1 MLPAA
6 SMAGGQ
12 RQETFSSPP
21 PARAPARRGIGLLCA
36 AWVLGL
42 AAAAGAQDPIPQPS
56 PEVPELP
63 PDELD
68 FQGLTSITLGSGA
81 RAFGMGGAFLA
92 RADDATAASWNPAG
106 LSYLRNP
113 EISIVGA
120 RNSFDRGPEGGE
132 ANDTFDGRTPDFAAI
147 AYPLE
152 FGSVSGAAQI
162 SYQRVFSFR
171 GERTVD
177 KEGFTLSTKGTG
189 GFDVIA
195 LGTGLQVS
203 RSLRAG
209 ITLNRWMNGYQQS
222 RARTG
227 LRRQRQE
234 LDYDLSGWN
243 VNLGLLWTPQES
255 VNLGLVAKTP
265 FTGSLTLRRDRTDFF
280 PGETPQDLI
289 TTTNGAESDDLSL
302 EFPAAV
308 GVGASWRPQSTLT
321 FSVDYTRTLWSE
333 GRIHNFFTVPPK
345 PPDSPIPAPA
355 PDPIVFTEL
364 PYPTLLDPDQ
374 VDTYQLRMGAEYVII
389 ASHLKVPLRAGYF
402 LDRQYFRAGDGKA
415 PVFDGFTVGAG
426 ILAGPFLFDV
436 AYVHE
441 SGTYLDSGEPQGRAF
456 TTFQRVFVS
465 LMYRHRASQ

>member
-1 MLPAA
+1 
-6 SMAGGQ
+6 MAGPQ
-12 RQETFSSPP
+12 RQEGRSSPP
-21 PARAPARRGIGLLCA
+21 HALAPARGIAVLCA
-36 AWVLGL
+36 AWLLGL
-42 AAAAGAQDPIPQPS
+42 AAAAGAQDPTPVPTPLPS

-132 ANDTFDGRTPDFAAI
+132 ANDTFVGRTPDFAAI
-147 AYPLE
+147 TYPLE
-152 FGSVSGAAQI
+152 FGSVTGAAQL

-171 GERTVD
+171 GSRTVD
-177 KEGFTLSTKGTG
+177 KDGFVLTTDGTG
-189 GFDVIA
+189 GYDVLAI
-195 LGTGLQVS
+195 GTGLQVS
-203 RSLRAG
+203 RRVRAG
-209 ITLNRWMNGYQQS
+209 ITVNRWLNGYHQS

-227 LRRQRQE
+227 SRRQRQE

-243 VNLGLLWTPQES
+243 VNLGLMWTPQES

-265 FTGSLTLRRDRTDFF
+265 FTGSLKLRRERTDFF
-280 PGETPQDLI
+280 PAETPETI
-289 TTTNGAESDDLSL
+289 TTNEAERDDLSL
-302 EFPAAV
+302 DFPAAL
-308 GVGASWRPQSTLT
+308 GVGASWRPRSTLT
-321 FSVDYTRTLWSE
+321 LSVDYTRTLWSE
-333 GRIHNFFTVPPK
+333 GRIHNFFTVPVT
-345 PPDSPIPAPA
+345 PPSDNAEPPG
-355 PDPIVFTEL
+355 PIVFPVL
-364 PYPTLLDPDQ
+364 PYPTLVDLEQ
-374 VDTYQLRMGAEYVII
+374 EDTYQLRVGAEYVII
-389 ASHLKVPLRAGYF
+389 ASHIKVPLRAGYF
-402 LDRQYFRAGDGKA
+402 LDRQYFRAGDGSA

-441 SGTYLDSGEPQGRAF
+441 SGSYVDSGEPQGEAF
-456 TTFQRVFVS
+456 TTFRRVFVS
-465 LMYRHRASQ
+465 LMYRHGTSR

>member
-1 MLPAA
+1 ML
-6 SMAGGQ
+6 GCE
-12 RQETFSSPP
+12 QERF
-21 PARAPARRGIGLLCA
+21 ARALAGRGFRLLCA

-42 AAAAGAQDPIPQPS
+42 AAAAGAQVPTPIPS

-68 FQGLTSITLGSGA
+68 FQGLTSIILGSGA

-120 RNSFDRGPEGGE
+120 TNSFDRGPEGQP
-132 ANDTFDGRTPDFAAI
+132 ATDTFDGGWSWRSPDFAAI
-147 AYPLE
+147 TYPLE
-152 FGSVSGAAQI
+152 LGSVRGAAQL

-171 GERTVD
+171 GSRTVD
-177 KEGFTLSTKGTG
+177 REGFTLTTEGTG

-195 LGTGLQVS
+195 IGTGLQVA
-203 RSLRAG
+203 RNLRAG
-209 ITLNRWMNGYQQS
+209 VTLNRWCNGYHQS

-234 LDYDLSGWN
+234 LDYDDLSGWN
-243 VNLGLLWTPQES
+243 VNLGLMWTPQES

-265 FTGSLTLRRDRTDFF
+265 FTGSLKLRRERTDFF
-280 PGETPQDLI
+280 PTETPETI
-289 TTTNGAESDDLSL
+289 TTNEAERDDLRL
-302 EFPAAV
+302 DFPAAV
-308 GVGASWRPQSTLT
+308 GVGASWRPRSTLT
-321 FSVDYTRTLWSE
+321 LSVDYTQTLWSE
-333 GRIHNFFTVPPK
+333 GRIYNFFTVPPT
-345 PPDSPIPAPA
+345 PPNPINAES
-355 PDPIVFTEL
+355 PDPVVFSEL
-364 PYPTLLDPDQ
+364 PYPTLVDPDQ

-402 LDRQYFRAGDGKA
+402 LDRQYFRAGDGSA

-441 SGTYLDSGEPQGRAF
+441 SGTHLDSGEPQGRTF
-456 TTFQRVFVS
+456 TTFNRLFVS
-465 LMYRHRASQ
+465 LMYRHGASR

>member
-1 MLPAA
+1 
-6 SMAGGQ
+6 
-12 RQETFSSPP
+12 
-21 PARAPARRGIGLLCA
+21 
-36 AWVLGL
+36 VLGL
-42 AAAAGAQDPIPQPS
+42 AAAAGAQVPAPSPS
-56 PEVPELP
+56 PELPELP

-120 RNSFDRGPEGGE
+120 RNSFDRGPEGQP

-147 AYPLE
+147 TYPLQ
-152 FGSVSGAAQI
+152 FGPVTGAAQL

-171 GERTVD
+171 GSRTVD
-177 KEGFTLSTKGTG
+177 KDGFVLTTDGTG
-189 GFDVIA
+189 GYDVLA
-195 LGTGLQVS
+195 FGTGLQVS

-209 ITLNRWMNGYQQS
+209 LTLNRWMNGYHQS

-227 LRRQRQE
+227 SRRQRQE

-243 VNLGLLWTPQES
+243 VNLGLMWTPQES
-255 VNLGLVAKTP
+255 LNLGLVAKTP

-280 PGETPQDLI
+280 CERDCGPNDTPVLI
-289 TTTNGAESDDLSL
+289 TTINGAESDDLSL
-302 EFPAAV
+302 DFPAAL
-308 GVGASWRPQSTLT
+308 GVGASWRPRSNLTL
-321 FSVDYTRTLWSE
+321 SVDYTRTLWSE
-333 GRIHNFFTVPPK
+333 GRIHNFFTVPPT
-345 PPDSPIPAPA
+345 PPVPASAA
-355 PDPIVFTEL
+355 PPEPVVFSDL
-364 PYPTLLDPDQ
+364 PYPTLVDFDQ
-374 VDTYQLRMGAEYVII
+374 EDTYQLRMGAEYVII

-402 LDRQYFRAGDGKA
+402 LDRQYFRAGDGSA

-436 AYVHE
+436 AFVHE

-465 LMYRHRASQ
+465 LMYRHGASR